1 MREQSSHT
9 SPWVVCQHSYV
20 CQPTALEFPRPGVL
34 WRVCYGD
41 VMDYVIRGSV
51 EHLLQ
56 IVISTGDQLHLQL
69 SFFPIDWGLRLQPP
83 QSFWSLVSIH
93 TSHFVS
99 IVNAGT
105 VERDFSALS
114 CCHLEVSL
122 RKFPRCLK
130 LCQKSGR
137 NPTLNSYCI
146 TTHPQPLDYTA
157 WYDILYFS
165 VFTLSSECSIH
176 PPSVADRTPSFCKTN
191 FQDCLLPAILKA
203 LPSVVFWYLCAL
215 LAFCA
220 LGCSFTAHALDDK
233 DFSGLVRWLSS

>member
-1 MREQSSHT
+1 MES
-9 SPWVVCQHSYV
+9 
-20 CQPTALEFPRPGVL
+20 LL
-34 WRVCYGD
+34 WRCDGLCHQGFSRAFVVDCYQ
-41 VMDYVIRGSV
+41 YWWPAPSSA
-51 EHLLQ
+51 L
-56 IVISTGDQLHLQL
+56 
-69 SFFPIDWGLRLQPP
+69 FFPHRLGIEASAP
-83 QSFWSLVSIH
+83 LVFLVIGFYPH
-93 TSHFVS
+93 SHFVS

-105 VERDFSALS
+105 VGRDFSALS

-220 LGCSFTAHALDDK
+220 PGCSLTAHALDDK

>member
-1 MREQSSHT
+1 MES
-9 SPWVVCQHSYV
+9 
-20 CQPTALEFPRPGVL
+20 LL
-34 WRVCYGD
+34 WRCDGLCHQGFSRAFVVDCYQ
-41 VMDYVIRGSV
+41 YWWPAPSSA
-51 EHLLQ
+51 L
-56 IVISTGDQLHLQL
+56 
-69 SFFPIDWGLRLQPP
+69 FFPHRLGIEASAP
-83 QSFWSLVSIH
+83 LVFLVIGFYPH
-93 TSHFVS
+93 SHFVS

-105 VERDFSALS
+105 VGRDFSALS

-220 LGCSFTAHALDDK
+220 PGCYFTAHALDDK